1 MILWYYFGMEKVQQF
16 YQKNALALAYV
27 GDAVFSLM
35 VRNYLVTKHDNNLS
49 TINKKANAIVC
60 ARNQAELMQ
69 QLLPLLDEQ
78 EQDIAN
84 RARNAHTNNKAK
96 NSTIAQYHLATEFEA
111 VVGFWHLTGQD
122 DKLNNMF
129 NKLVVGNL

>member
-1 MILWYYFGMEKVQQF
+1 MEKVQQF

-129 NKLVVGNL
+129 NKLVVGNLW

>member
-69 QLLPLLDEQ
+69 QLMPLLSPQ

>member
-35 VRNYLVTKHDNNLS
+35 VRNYLVTKCDNNLS

-69 QLLPLLDEQ
+69 QLMPLLSPQ

-96 NSTIAQYHLATEFEA
+96 NSTLAEYHLATEFEA

>member
-1 MILWYYFGMEKVQQF
+1 MEKVQQI

-35 VRNYLVTKHDNNLS
+35 VRNYLVTKYDNNLS
-49 TINKKANAIVC
+49 TINKKANAVVC
-60 ARNQAELMQ
+60 ARNQAELI
-69 QLLPLLDEQ
+69 QLLLPMLNKQ

-96 NSTIAQYHLATEFEA
+96 NSTLAQYHLATEFEA
-111 VVGFWHLTGQD
+111 IVGFWHLTGQEE
-122 DKLNNMF
+122 KLNKMF
-129 NKLVVGNL
+129 NELVVGSLW

>member
-1 MILWYYFGMEKVQQF
+1 MKETEA

-69 QLLPLLDEQ
+69 QLLPLLSPQ
-78 EQDIAN
+78 EQDIAA

-96 NSTIAQYHLATEFEA
+96 NSTLAQYHLATEFEA